1 MTSTPD
7 SEISEEEVHPHLA
20 WAKQA
25 NIPPSEVGMV
35 ARLLRINMFVEQLL
49 EEIVE
54 PHGISVSDSMVLAN
68 MRRGT
73 TSPVGLCRNLNRTTG
88 GMSLTIDRLVSA
100 GWVDRV
106 PDPDDRRRIVVNLTP
121 EGLAKSQAI
130 NDDLHAWEDRLPI
143 DEERSD
149 EIGVVLDEVAMLL
162 ELREPR

>member
-1 MTSTPD
+1 LYGTAPL
-7 SEISEEEVHPHLA
+7 LA
-20 WAKQA
+20 WAEEA
-25 NIPPSEVGMV
+25 GIPIEDIGMV

-54 PHGISVSDSMVLAN
+54 PHGVSVSDSMVLAN

-88 GMSLTIDRLVSA
+88 GMSLTIDRLVAA

-106 PDPDDRRRIVVNLTP
+106 PDPDDRRRIIVKLTS

-130 NDDLHAWEDRLPI
+130 NDDLHAWEDSLPI
-143 DEERSD
+143 DRNSVD
-149 EIGVVLDEVAMLL
+149 SIGHVLDEVAML
-162 ELREPR
+162 